1 MSIGDP
7 ISLTGRIQSREYKK
21 RDEEGNV
28 QIRIAYEVSV
38 LKIED

>member
-1 MSIGDP
+1 VGDP
-7 ISLTGRIQSREYKK
+7 ICLTGRIQSREYKK

-28 QIRIAYEVSV
+28 ELRVAYEVSG